1 MTKLTVLVTGATAG
15 FGQAIAKR
23 YLAEGHKV
31 VAAGRRAD
39 RLEALKKSL
48 PADQQARLHTEIL
61 DVTNKEM
68 VFALPAKLPKEFAG
82 VNVLNPLRGIGN
94 LLKPIFNLIII
105 HKLRI

>member
-61 DVTNKEM
+61 FMAFHDYHKTM
-68 VFALPAKLPKEFAG
+68 KLHLGELSTSA
-82 VNVLNPLRGIGN
+82 
-94 LLKPIFNLIII
+94 FN
-105 HKLRI
+105 